1 VDRHSG
7 ASNFEYQIAEYKENL
22 VGKVCI
28 TLGAPDISIVI
39 FDEMLEI

>member
-7 ASNFEYQIAEYKENL
+7 ASDFEYQIAEYKENL

-28 TLGAPDISIVI
+28 TLEAPDISVVTV
-39 FDEMLEI
+39 